1 MKKLILFLSL
11 MVSMTITT
19 FSETTNFQLGLT
31 PTLNIGEG
39 EEVKGLRVPVLFGT
53 TEKVTGVDFNMFASD
68 VDEFTGLQGGIF
80 LGAGIFN
87 KVNTEFKGT
96 GLGLINLHDGDS
108 KGLLIG
114 AGNLTNDFTGLKLG
128 IFNYSKSN
136 SDYEFGVINYSK
148 ETFFQLGLINIT
160 DQINGI
166 QIGFLNFAS
175 NGILPVMP
183 FLNFN
188 WKL

>member
-11 MVSMTITT
+11 MVSVAITS

-31 PTLNIGEG
+31 PTLNIGG
-39 EEVKGLRVPVLFGT
+39 EEEVVGLRVPVFLGA
-53 TEKVTGVDFNMFASD
+53 TEKVTGVDFNIFAGE

-80 LGAGIFN
+80 LGMGIFN
-87 KVNTEFKGT
+87 KVNIKFKGA
-96 GLGLINLHDGDS
+96 GLGLINLHGGES

-114 AGNLTNDFTGLKLG
+114 GANLTNEFTGLKVG
-128 IFNYSKSN
+128 IFNYSKLNSN
-136 SDYEFGVINYSK
+136 YEVGIINYSK
-148 ETFFQLGLINIT
+148 EAFFQFGLINIT
-160 DQINGI
+160 DQINGV

>member
-11 MVSMTITT
+11 MVGMTMTS
-19 FSETTNFQLGLT
+19 FSQSTNFQLGLT

-68 VDEFTGLQGGIF
+68 VDKFTGLQGGIF

-87 KVNTEFKGT
+87 K

-114 AGNLTNDFTGLKLG
+114 AGNLTNGFTGLKLG

-148 ETFFQLGLINIT
+148 ETFFQLGLINVA